1 LKNAALTL
9 CALLLA
15 LIAAASAAS
24 ADGQAVSSVYWLS
37 GENGKLTQRSCT
49 IQAASALTTAGFKHV
64 DTGTNDSPII
74 FADHGAYQA
83 AVFCL
88 GNNGTVTM
96 VVMGPDQATAT
107 SLRKKFSSAWKSQ

>member
-1 LKNAALTL
+1 MKNAALTV
-9 CALLLA
+9 CAVLFA
-15 LIAAASAAS
+15 LVAAGSAAY
-24 ADGQAVSSVYWLS
+24 ADGQAVSSVYWLP

-74 FADHGAYQA
+74 FADQGSYQA

-96 VVMGPDQATAT
+96 VVMGPDQTKATA
-107 SLRKKFSSAWKSQ
+107 LRKKFSAAWKAQ